1 MAKRV
6 KKEKIQ
12 DIPPQEVPKE
22 SKTSAVSIYK
32 VVIAPCYSYYTRSI
46 NPILKV
52 FFTSE
57 EAEKF
62 IQEYPFLWI
71 KPFLSIETQT
81 QVFQETD

>member
-12 DIPPQEVPKE
+12 DIPPQDVPKE
-22 SKTSAVSIYK
+22 PKTSAVTIYK
-32 VVIAPCYSYYTRSI
+32 VVIAPYYSYYTRSI

-52 FFTSE
+52 FFTIE

-62 IQEYPFLWI
+62 IREYPFLWQ
-71 KPFLSIETQT
+71 PYLSIETLT
-81 QVFQETD
+81 HTFQETD